1 MAPRN
6 VRFHPQAADEA
17 QRAYDWYH
25 ERNPSAAQAFS
36 ADLEHA
42 INRVSDAPERWPFY
56 HGPARR
62 YVFQRFPFSLMYRV
76 TAEAI
81 VDSPCCTRR
90 DESRPRLPQT
100 LIGRG
105 FPPGKTGP

>member
-1 MAPRN
+1 MIGPGNSGIVKPACRKVAPRS

-42 INRVSDAPERWPFY
+42 INRVTDAPERWPFY
-56 HGPARR
+56 QGPTRR
-62 YVFQRFPFSLMYRV
+62 YVFQRLPFSRAATPWLALAASAR
-76 TAEAI
+76 A
-81 VDSPCCTRR
+81 CGR
-90 DESRPRLPQT
+90 SRP
-100 LIGRG
+100 
-105 FPPGKTGP
+105 

>member
-1 MAPRN
+1 VAPRS
-6 VRFHPQAADEA
+6 VCFHPQVADEA

-42 INRVSDAPERWPFY
+42 INRVTDAPERWPFY

-62 YVFQRFPFSLMYRV
+62 YVFQRFPFSLIYRV

-81 VDSPCCTRR
+81 EVIAIAHHQRK
-90 DESRPRLPQT
+90 
-100 LIGRG
+100 
-105 FPPGKTGP
+105 PGYWTNR